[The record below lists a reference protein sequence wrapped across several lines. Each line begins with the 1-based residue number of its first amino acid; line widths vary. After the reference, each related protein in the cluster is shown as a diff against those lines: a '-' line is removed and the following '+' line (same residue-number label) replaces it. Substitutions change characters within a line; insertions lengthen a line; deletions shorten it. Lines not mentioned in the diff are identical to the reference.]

1 MSSYHDM
8 EMTWVWLMFTTGWWY
23 TYPSEKYESNWDDF
37 SQYDGKIKIV
47 QTTTQWLVWRPKFR
61 SPKEWVNCLNHLLHS
76 TASHVAIAG
85 ETQRALILGQ
95 WCSTLF
101 NWFPNLLDF
110 WWFLGSLKLRT
121 KASSS
126 SALPSSTT
134 WISQKKKNWGKL
146 HLPSGGQTR
155 QWDIVLKFAF
165 KRENGIWGVPK
176 MEAPKMDRL

>member
-1 MSSYHDM
+1 MSQM
-8 EMTWVWLMFTTGWWY
+8 GWLFPVY
-23 TYPSEKYESNWDDF
+23 
-37 SQYDGKIKIV
+37 GKIKIV
-47 QTTTQWLVWRPKFR
+47 QTTTRWLVWRPKFR

-76 TASHVAIAG
+76 TASHVAVAG

-101 NWFPNLLDF
+101 NWFPNPLDF

-134 WISQKKKNWGKL
+134 WISQKKKAEGSFTYPRVVKHANGTSSWSWHLNGKIGYGGFL
-146 HLPSGGQTR
+146 KWRHLKWT
-155 QWDIVLKFAF
+155 VY
-165 KRENGIWGVPK
+165 NGKSIKMDDLGVP
-176 MEAPKMDRL
+176 PF